1 MMENET
7 IDLFVSGRLCLFGEH
22 SDWAGTSRTVNS
34 EIVPGCAIVTGTQ
47 QGIYAKA
54 RRSDMFSVTSK
65 IKELKDG
72 SFECPMDLES
82 LSATAHQGGYFSYVA
97 GVASYM
103 CEWYN
108 VGGVAIEITKRDL
121 PVKKGLSSSAAI
133 CVLVAQ
139 AFNQLY
145 NLNLN
150 TRGIMNIAYWGEQ
163 RTPSRCGRVDQA
175 CAFGAHPVSM
185 TFDGNEMKVD
195 QIPVKKPLYYVFAD
209 LMAKKDTVKILAD
222 LNSGY
227 PFARNEK
234 ERILHEALGEDNRR
248 ITSRARELI
257 KIGDAMELGRLMTEA
272 QDLFD
277 RKVAPMC
284 PDELKAPVLHDVL
297 NNPKIKKLTFGG
309 KGVGSQGDGTVQF
322 LAKDKKS
329 QDALIDYLN
338 HSLNLSAY
346 PLTLKPQRAITKAV
360 IPVAGFGTR
369 LYPETRFTKKELCP
383 IVDQDGLVKPILLVL
398 LEQLDAIGIEE
409 ICLIINPDD
418 EEMYKSLLLKPLSR
432 KHYEKLPEKMK
443 AYEDKMSRITKKIT
457 FAKQFDP
464 KGFGHAVYQAA
475 SFAGK
480 EPVLLLLGDTV
491 YKSNTSTPCL
501 KQLVDAY
508 DIYGKSIV
516 ALQTVATEDV
526 SSFGVFTG
534 NWDDSEERVLKCTEV
549 FEKPT
554 PEYARE
560 YLSIS
565 RKRQNDVCC
574 AAFGAYIL
582 NDKIFKYLG
591 EAVRKNHVNQKGEID
606 LTEAFRKAIEA
617 NDLLGFL
624 VDGESFDLGN
634 ATAYQEAFAVYNT

>member
-1 MMENET
+1 MSNET
-7 IDLFVSGRLCLFGEH
+7 IELFVPGRLCLFGEH
-22 SDWAGTSRTVNS
+22 SDWAGTSRTFNS

-47 QGIYAKA
+47 QGIYARA
-54 RRSDMFSVTSK
+54 RKSDMFSVFSR
-65 IKELKDG
+65 IEELREG
-72 SFECPMDLES
+72 SFECPMDLDS
-82 LSATAHQGGYFSYVA
+82 LSAAAHSGGYFSYVA

-108 VGGVAIEITKRDL
+108 VGGVSIEITKRDL

-145 NLNLN
+145 DLNLN

-175 CAFGAHPVSM
+175 CAYGAHPVSM
-185 TFDGNEMKVD
+185 TFDGNELRVD

-209 LMAKKDTVKILAD
+209 LMAKKDTIKILAD

-234 ERILHEALGEDNRR
+234 EKELHEALGEDNRR
-248 ITSRARELI
+248 ITTRAKELI
-257 KIGDAMELGRLMTEA
+257 KIGNARELGELMTEA
-272 QDLFD
+272 QQIFD
-277 RKVAPMC
+277 TKVAPMC
-284 PDELKAPVLHDVL
+284 PEELRAPVLHSVL
-297 NNPKIKKLTFGG
+297 NNTRVKDLTYGG

-322 LAKDKKS
+322 LAKDKKC
-329 QDALIDYLN
+329 QDDLIDFLS
-338 HSLNLSAY
+338 HSLGLSAY
-346 PLTLKPQRAITKAV
+346 PLTLKPQKAIKKAI

-383 IVDQDGLVKPILLVL
+383 VVDLDGLVKPILLVL

-409 ICLIINPDD
+409 ICLIISPED
-418 EEMYKSLLLKPLSR
+418 EKMYKDLLLRPLSR

-443 AYEDKMSRITKKIT
+443 AYEDKMTKIMKKLSFVTQIE
-457 FAKQFDP
+457 P

-480 EPVLLLLGDTV
+480 EPVLLLLGDTI
-491 YKSNTSTPCL
+491 YKSNTPTPCL
-501 KQLVDAY
+501 KQIVDEY
-508 DIYGKSIV
+508 EIYGKPIV
-516 ALQTVATEDV
+516 ALQMVSTEDV
-526 SSFGVFTG
+526 SSFGVFAG
-534 NWDDSEERVLKCTEV
+534 KWDDPEERILNCSSVV
-549 FEKPT
+549 EKPT

-560 YLSIS
+560 YLSIA
-565 RKRQNDVCC
+565 RKKQDPACC

-582 NDKIFKYLG
+582 NDKIFSYLG
-591 EAVRKNHVNQKGEID
+591 DAVRNDHTNEKGEID
-606 LTEAFRKAIEA
+606 LTEAFRKAIES
-617 NDLLGFL
+617 NDLIGFL
-624 VDGESFDLGN
+624 VDGESYDLGN
-634 ATAYQEAFAVYNT
+634 AVAYQETFASYNT

>member
-1 MMENET
+1 MKNET
-7 IDLFVSGRLCLFGEH
+7 IELFVSGRLCLFGEH
-22 SDWAGTSRTVNS
+22 SDWAGTNRTVNS

-47 QGIYAKA
+47 QGIYARAKK
-54 RRSDMFSVTSK
+54 SDVFSVTSTLE
-65 IKELKDG
+65 ELKEG

-108 VGGVAIEITKRDL
+108 VGGVSIEITKRDL

-175 CAFGAHPVSM
+175 CAFGPHPVSLV
-185 TFDGNEMKVD
+185 FDGNELRVD

-209 LMAKKDTVKILAD
+209 LMAEKDTIKILAD

-234 ERILHEALGEDNRR
+234 EKTLHEALGEDNRR
-248 ITSRARELI
+248 ITARARELM
-257 KIGDAMELGRLMTEA
+257 KQGDARELGHLMTEA
-272 QDLFD
+272 QEIFD
-277 RKVAPMC
+277 TKVAPMC
-284 PDELKAPVLHDVL
+284 PDELSAPVLHSVL
-297 NNPKIKKLTFGG
+297 NNKTIKDLTYGG

-322 LAKDKKS
+322 LAKDQKS
-329 QDALIDYLN
+329 QDDLIDFLS
-338 HSLNLSAY
+338 HSLGLSAF
-346 PLTLKPQRAITKAV
+346 PLTLRPQKGIKKAI

-383 IVDQDGLVKPILLVL
+383 IVDRDGLVKPILLVL
-398 LEQLDAIGIEE
+398 LEQLDMIGIEE
-409 ICLIINPDD
+409 ICLIISPDE
-418 EEMYKSLLLKPLSR
+418 EEMYTQLLMQPLSR

-443 AYEDKMSRITKKIT
+443 AYEDRMARITKKIK

-480 EPVLLLLGDTV
+480 EPVLLLLGDTI
-491 YKSNTSTPCL
+491 YKSNSSTPCL
-501 KQLVDAY
+501 KQIVDAY
-508 DIYGKSIV
+508 DTYGKSIV
-516 ALQTVATEDV
+516 ALQTVPVEDV
-526 SSFGVFTG
+526 SSFGVFSGT
-534 NWDDSEERVLKCTEV
+534 WDDPDERILDCQMVV
-549 FEKPT
+549 EKPT
-554 PEYARE
+554 PDFARE
-560 YLSIS
+560 YLTVP
-565 RKRQNDVCC
+565 RKKMQDQCC
-574 AAFGAYIL
+574 AAFGAYVL
-582 NDKIFKYLG
+582 TEKIFSYLG
-591 EAVRKNHVNQKGEID
+591 DAVRNDRTNAKGEID
-606 LTEAFRKAIEA
+606 FTDAFKRAIEKKE
-617 NDLLGFL
+617 LIGFL
-624 VDGESFDLGN
+624 VDGESYDLGN
-634 ATAYQEAFAVYNT
+634 AAAYQAAFTSFNT